1 MSIGQKLRQAR
12 EDRALTLEQAA
23 QATHIR
29 VRYLQALEADD
40 LESLPSKTQARGFL
54 RSYAAYLK
62 LNFDKLLE
70 ITDREIP
77 LAEKTY
83 LVDSNEDASLPALDT
98 EIFIEIGQKLRT
110 QREILGLSLEDIEH
124 HIFVRGH
131 YLQALEAGNLAGLPS
146 PVQGRGMLKNYAQ
159 FLGMD
164 VDELLVRF
172 ADGLQ
177 AGLNARRAV
186 QLGSLPVAP
195 LVPVKR
201 ISTFRRLFSTDIL
214 IGGIMLLIL
223 IGFMGWG
230 ALQIAELR
238 SDQEPT
244 PTSPSIAD
252 ILIPLPSPTGS
263 TTAPAPPITTDQVLN
278 SPDINQTPGPENLA
292 QETPESPESE
302 TSTPEALIPT
312 FTPTV
317 INDSP
322 LQVYMVVRQRA
333 WVRITVDGE
342 VALQGRVLPG
352 SAYTFSGNERVE
364 VLTGNG
370 AGLLIVFN
378 QLDLGPLGAFG
389 EVVNRIYTLQ
399 GVLTPTASS
408 TPFGQPP
415 PTGTLTPAVTPE
427 STSTPTP

>member
-1 MSIGQKLRQAR
+1 
-12 EDRALTLEQAA
+12 
-23 QATHIR
+23 
-29 VRYLQALEADD
+29 
-40 LESLPSKTQARGFL
+40 
-54 RSYAAYLK
+54 
-62 LNFDKLLE
+62 
-70 ITDREIP
+70 
-77 LAEKTY
+77 
-83 LVDSNEDASLPALDT
+83 
-98 EIFIEIGQKLRT
+98 
-110 QREILGLSLEDIEH
+110 
-124 HIFVRGH
+124 
-131 YLQALEAGNLAGLPS
+131 
-146 PVQGRGMLKNYAQ
+146 
-159 FLGMD
+159 MD